1 MRSLLLIT
9 ILFLSACDNN
19 DSGLLAGPNL
29 SLNGAVELS
38 VTPQVSQTPIGFDI
52 QYKAEVLLSDGT
64 VSDVT
69 EDHALTWSIS
79 NSTLANISNLKGSRG
94 KVSPFQAG
102 EVTITASGEVAGQMF
117 SDTAILT
124 ITDAAVTALTVT
136 PKVAQTP
143 VGIEVQYRA
152 EATLSDG
159 NVLDV
164 TEDDAVSWSSSDNG
178 LASVSNDLRRRGLV
192 TGVSPGEV
200 TITATGTAN
209 GVTFSD
215 SANLKVSSAIV
226 TALTVTPKVAQTPV
240 GIEVQY
246 RAEATLSDG
255 SVLDVTEDDAV
266 SWSSSDNGLAS
277 VSNDLGR
284 RGLVTGV
291 SPGEVTITATSTA
304 NGVRLTSN
312 MAQLEVTE
320 ATLVSLT
327 VSPDGKIPVG
337 ASWPVT
343 AVATLS
349 NSDMLDVTK
358 DTNTDW
364 TSSFLDIADVN
375 EGTVHGLKEGIT
387 QINAAY
393 IFKGNLTL
401 GDAPVTIEVSNSNFL
416 LEAEH
421 STFYGD
427 KLGIQY
433 SSIPAELAF
442 PSVDDPQGV
451 KIDSFNQ
458 FWGYSN
464 LSKTLEDL
472 EMGDNIR
479 IIANIDVANSDANR
493 TNLLGINIVDRAT
506 GDTIV
511 IPTTCS
517 TTACEATYVWTSV
530 DDTNVY
536 SAIIFKASGGANGTT
551 IVYDTMQVIVN

>member
-1 MRSLLLIT
+1 M
-9 ILFLSACDNN
+9 
-19 DSGLLAGPNL
+19 
-29 SLNGAVELS
+29 
-38 VTPQVSQTPIGFDI
+38 
-52 QYKAEVLLSDGT
+52 
-64 VSDVT
+64 
-69 EDHALTWSIS
+69 
-79 NSTLANISNLKGSRG
+79 
-94 KVSPFQAG
+94 
-102 EVTITASGEVAGQMF
+102 
-117 SDTAILT
+117 
-124 ITDAAVTALTVT
+124 TALTVT

-178 LASVSNDLRRRGLV
+178 LASVSNDLGRRGLV
-192 TGVSPGEV
+192 IGVSPGEM
-200 TITATGTAN
+200 
-209 GVTFSD
+209 
-215 SANLKVSSAIV
+215 
-226 TALTVTPKVAQTPV
+226 
-240 GIEVQY
+240 
-246 RAEATLSDG
+246 
-255 SVLDVTEDDAV
+255 
-266 SWSSSDNGLAS
+266 
-277 VSNDLGR
+277 
-284 RGLVTGV
+284 
-291 SPGEVTITATSTA
+291 TITATSTA

-517 TTACEATYVWTSV
+517 TTACEATYVWTSA